1 MDVGLVAAWRG
12 PQGPLIDNDGSC
24 AAAAHPSIRT
34 PADRGEL
41 TRMSL
46 QGDNRGVAEARE
58 RNLQNYVTPD
68 GKTPFEDWVSKLRD
82 QRAKARIFVRID
94 RVRLGNFG
102 DCRSAGGG
110 VYELRVDYGPGYRVY
125 FGILGT
131 ATVLLLC
138 GGDKRTQSR
147 DLENAR
153 RYWKEFKN
161 DADKELR

>member
-1 MDVGLVAAWRG
+1 M
-12 PQGPLIDNDGSC
+12 
-24 AAAAHPSIRT
+24 
-34 PADRGEL
+34 
-41 TRMSL
+41 
-46 QGDNRGVAEARE
+46 E
-58 RNLQNYVTPD
+58 RNLRNYVTAD
-68 GKTPFEDWVSKLRD
+68 GRTPFEDWISKLRD

-102 DCRSAGGG
+102 DCRSVGGG

-131 ATVLLLC
+131 AAVLLLC

-153 RYWKEFKN
+153 RYWKEFKS
-161 DADKELR
+161 DAHEELR